1 MSWRI
6 TIPSYDKPEILR
18 DYTLR
23 MLKEQRVPNTK
34 IDVFVATPAEARR
47 YKEVIPTELYNKIIL
62 GKKGLLTQLR
72 FIKHYYPEGSELI
85 RLDDDL
91 KMIFKKKHKKQD
103 FENGKISRKEYNK
116 IIHISLPAFFTKA
129 FKLLK
134 QRGLT
139 LWGIN
144 KVQNNP
150 FYMTDG
156 YTTDLRFIVGNIYGW
171 INSYDSKYDWTMSS
185 PDNYTNEDIENTLKH
200 YIADGGVLRFN
211 DYGYTML
218 PNLTEGGIQS
228 DMGLKNRMTKL
239 KQSNKELVRLYGDYG
254 ELAPNKIYGQM
265 FRLYRNPVYMVGEG
279 LYFSDDENEN

>member
-18 DYTLR
+18 DNTLK
-23 MLKEQRVPNTK
+23 MLKAQKVPNTK
-34 IDVFVATPAEARR
+34 IDIFVATPAEEKR
-47 YKEVIPTELYNKIIL
+47 YREIIPRDLYNKIIV

-72 FIKHYYPEGSELI
+72 FIKKYYPEGSELI

-91 KMIFKKKHKKQD
+91 KMIFKKKYKKKD
-103 FENGKISRKEYNK
+103 LNSGKVSRNEYNK
-116 IIHISLPAFFTKA
+116 IIKISLPSFFTKA
-129 FKLLK
+129 FKIMK
-134 QRGLT
+134 QKGLT

-150 FYMTDG
+150 YYMTPDG

-171 INSYDSKYDWTMSS
+171 LNSYDKKYDWTMST

-228 DMGLKNRMTKL
+228 DMGLKNRMKKL
-239 KQSNKELVRLYGDYG
+239 KQSNKDLVRLYGDYG
-254 ELAPNKIYGQM
+254 ELAPNKLYGQM
-265 FRLYRNPVYMVGEG
+265 FRLYRNPEFKVGEG
-279 LYFSDDENEN
+279 LYFSDEEDD